1 MISNT
6 IFCNPFQMSWVS
18 HGFIWPCKSF
28 VFSRSLWLKHKTL
41 QSVPCL
47 LNRAAFR
54 LKFAILW
61 KWIKATFFGRGWS
74 IRGNWPDNK
83 TSMTGQHKLLV
94 PGKFK
99 VSLSKYLWS
108 HLTTFEASNF
118 FITLHQDCTQASL
131 SLIHSVEQ
139 SVFTVWGEPEKS
151 WIRAKVDW
159 QKKSFFVGKGYPRAY
174 VDVFFSYPRSKS
186 LFYCSCTM
194 TSTPSFANAP
204 FLFCLLRCGS
214 MDL

>member
-54 LKFAILW
+54 VNFAILW

-74 IRGNWPDNK
+74 IRGNWPDPK

-118 FITLHQDCTQASL
+118 FITLHEDCAQNIPRQAYPWYTLWNNQFLPSEASRKNREYVL
-131 SLIHSVEQ
+131 
-139 SVFTVWGEPEKS
+139 K
-151 WIRAKVDW
+151 WIDR
-159 QKKSFFVGKGYPRAY
+159 
-174 VDVFFSYPRSKS
+174 KS
-186 LFYCSCTM
+186 LFLSGKVIREHT
-194 TSTPSFANAP
+194 
-204 FLFCLLRCGS
+204 
-214 MDL
+214 